1 MERPGRTMLA
11 GGCLIP
17 LSILGGVIWG
27 AATHQLSIGFLA
39 GLGLGLGLAILVWLF
54 DLVRR

>member
-1 MERPGRTMLA
+1 MIA

-17 LSILGGVIWG
+17 LAILGGVIWG
-27 AATHQLSIGFLA
+27 AGAGQLSLGFLA
-39 GLGLGLGLAILVWLF
+39 GLAVGVGLAILIWLF